1 MECTKCHLVKELA
14 KGKRWCKDCKNSYE
28 RERKSNMTDEQKNK
42 IKEAERL
49 RYENKKISVQEQE
62 VILNVSEVKI
72 CSVCC
77 KEKTLDHFYI
87 AKCKG
92 TIRSECKLCCSLKR
106 HDYYNNNK
114 TTLNNQTSNY
124 KKEKIKNNPLFKLEV
139 RLRSRIYIAFVNQ
152 SSNKTERTWK
162 YLGCSPKLFQEWIE
176 FQLYDGMTMDNY
188 GKIWHIDH
196 VKPCSSYD
204 LTNEV
209 EIEECFN
216 WKNLRP
222 LLAKKNYK
230 KKDKIDVFELLM
242 QELKVKC
249 FMKQKGINK

>member
-14 KGKRWCKDCKNSYE
+14 KGKRWCKECKNSYE
-28 RERKSNMTDEQKNK
+28 KERKSNMNDEQKNK
-42 IKEAERL
+42 IKETERI
-49 RYENKKISVQEQE
+49 RYYNKKNIVLEQE
-62 VILNVSEVKI
+62 LVLNNIESKI

-77 KEKTLDHFYI
+77 KEKPIDQYYI

-92 TIRSECKLCCSLKR
+92 NIRSECKLCVSLKR
-106 HDYYNNNK
+106 KTYYEENK
-114 TTLNNQTSNY
+114 KTLNTQTSNY

-139 RLRSRIYIAFVNQ
+139 RLRSRIYSAFVNQ
-152 SSNKTERTWK
+152 CSNKTERTWK
-162 YLGCSPKLFQEWIE
+162 YIGCSPKLLQEWIE

-188 GKIWHIDH
+188 GKVWHIDH
-196 VKPCSSYD
+196 VKPCSSYN
-204 LTNEV
+204 LTEQLD
-209 EIEECFN
+209 IEECFN

-222 LLAKKNYK
+222 LLAEKNYK

-249 FMKQKGINK
+249 FMKQKGIN